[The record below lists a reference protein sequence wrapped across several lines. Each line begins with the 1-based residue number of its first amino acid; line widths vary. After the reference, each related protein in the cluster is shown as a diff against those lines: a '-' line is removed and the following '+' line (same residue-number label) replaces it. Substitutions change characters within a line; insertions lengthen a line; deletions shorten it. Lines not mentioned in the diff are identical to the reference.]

1 MIGYPLEHSLSPP
14 IHQAA
19 LRALNLEGVYS
30 LFPLIADQDLPQ
42 NLSAL
47 LARLRRGEIQ
57 GLNVTV
63 PYKQVVIPYVDRL
76 TPAAAAVGAVNTLY
90 CQDQQLIGENTDV
103 PGFLADLQSFL
114 SDQKSQDTVQKH
126 ALVLGAGGSAR
137 AVVYALGSQGWQVR
151 LAARRLAQAQELAS
165 DLHAQIER
173 GHIERGYIEPI
184 SFDLE
189 GLKAASKTAALLVNT
204 TPVGMWPE
212 VDRSPW
218 PEGVPFPPQAF
229 VYDLVYNPARTLFLK
244 QAQLARLPI
253 SNGIGMLVEQA
264 AQAFESWTKK
274 YAPRKAMFAAVS
286 EYLIDLI

>member
-1 MIGYPLEHSLSPP
+1 MIRLGLVGYPLEHSLSPR

-19 LRALNLEGVYS
+19 LRALNLEGEYR

-42 NLSAL
+42 NMFAL

-103 PGFLADLQSFL
+103 PGFLADLQRFL
-114 SDQKSQDTVQKH
+114 GDGQSLNPVDKQ

-137 AVVYALGSQGWQVR
+137 AVVYALCSQGWQVS
-151 LAARRLAQAQELAS
+151 LAARRVEQVRELAES
-165 DLHAQIER
+165 LEIPANGPGIQVVAYDLQ
-173 GHIERGYIEPI
+173 
-184 SFDLE
+184 
-189 GLKAASKTAALLVNT
+189 GLTAANEQICLLVNT
-204 TPVGMWPE
+204 TPLGMWPR
-212 VDRSPW
+212 VDASPW
-218 PEGVPFPPQAF
+218 LAGVPLPSQAW
-229 VYDLVYNPARTLFLK
+229 VYDLIYNPAQTKFLQ
-244 QAQLARLPI
+244 QANQAGLQT

-264 AQAFESWTKK
+264 ALAFECWTGSQ
-274 YAPRKAMFAAVS
+274 APRQAMFSAVS
-286 EYLIDLI
+286 EF